1 MANLCCYDLFATGS
15 IESIQQF
22 ALMMKWETSPAITN
36 SMYCSDM
43 YEEYEEP
50 KDNGDGTFT
59 QHFSSATRWSVQGA
73 MIDRCDST
81 EYISL
86 PTAARTLGIVMEI
99 YSDEPGCCF
108 SEHIFIHADGSY
120 EVKCVDYHEI
130 YGEDLEEECE
140 KTLSEIT
147 TDDLRTYLE
156 SFMSD
161 EQIESLDLDRVL
173 SFLRGNERGALG
185 GFDYN
190 SDFPFNA

>member
-22 ALMMKWETSPAITN
+22 ALMMKWETSPAITS

-86 PTAARTLGIVMEI
+86 PTAARTLGIEMEI
-99 YSDEPGCCF
+99 YSDEIGCCF

-120 EVKCVDYHEI
+120 EVECVDYHEI

-147 TDDLRTYLE
+147 TDDLRTYLD

-173 SFLRGNERGALG
+173 SFLRENERVALG

-190 SDFPFNA
+190 SDFPF

>member
-22 ALMMKWETSPAITN
+22 ALMMKRETSPAITN

-43 YEEYEEP
+43 YEEYEEKP

-59 QHFSSATRWSVQGA
+59 QHFYSATRWSVQGG
-73 MIDRCDST
+73 MIDRCDSS

-86 PTAARTLGIVMEI
+86 PTAAKTLNLEMEI
-99 YSDEPGCCF
+99 YSDECGCCF
-108 SEHIFIHADGSY
+108 SEHILVHSDGSY
-120 EVKCVDYHEI
+120 EVECVDYHEI

-147 TDDLRTYLE
+147 TEDLKIFLKA
-156 SFMSD
+156 FIKD
-161 EQIESLDLDRVL
+161 EQLESLDLNKVL
-173 SFLRGNERGALG
+173 SLLRRNERVALG

-190 SDFPFNA
+190 SDFPF